1 MTWTEEEC
9 RWAILA
15 AYASWRT
22 RQGRVPD
29 LGAML
34 AGLGLAPTS
43 WLTIPGARAR
53 AAEPRH
59 GSEDPLGAPR
69 AALLRTRCAGA

>member
-1 MTWTEEEC
+1 MTWSEEEC

-15 AYASWRT
+15 AYASFRT

-34 AGLGLAPTS
+34 EGLGLA
-43 WLTIPGARAR
+43 WW
-53 AAEPRH
+53 
-59 GSEDPLGAPR
+59 
-69 AALLRTRCAGA
+69 